1 MKEEKWIIIGKKTN
15 KHTME
20 HDEEDFSAWL
30 KENYYT
36 YCICFYFSL
45 SPFLYGLKQKQ
56 KILKNNITRAR
67 NNRTYE

>member
-1 MKEEKWIIIGKKTN
+1 
-15 KHTME
+15 ME
-20 HDEEDFSAWL
+20 HDEEDFSACL